1 MFSKKV
7 RSAMLGAAL
16 SLLVAGMAYAD
27 DPAAKAPDATKAPAA
42 KAAAGKT
49 AAKPAMKKPM
59 SKSADELAIME
70 TSKGRMVVE
79 FWEKDAPMTVENFKK
94 LARQGYF
101 DGTGFHRIIKGFMIQ
116 GGDPKSKNA
125 NAPDLGTGG
134 PGYTIKDE
142 FNSHPHMKGVL
153 SMANTGTANSAGSQ
167 FFVMH
172 GTSPNLDGH
181 YTAFGHLIAGMDVL
195 DKIANSPTGPN
206 PSMPGENSKPME
218 WTTLKGVKIMSRSAY
233 AAMGQSA
240 KKAEAAKPAESKPAE
255 TKASMGGGAG
265 MDMKATESKPAESAP
280 AAESSGHPGHDTVEK
295 AKESTQPAPETPS
308 GGENQGGT
316 ETPSGK

>member
-1 MFSKKV
+1 MALLSAVLGMFV
-7 RSAMLGAAL
+7 IGAAW
-16 SLLVAGMAYAD
+16 AD
-27 DPAAKAPDATKAPAA
+27 DTATKSPAATPPAEKAAA
-42 KAAAGKT
+42 KAAKP
-49 AAKPAMKKPM
+49 AAKPMNEVAV
-59 SKSADELAIME
+59 ME

-79 FWEKDAPMTVENFKK
+79 FWEKDAPQTVANFKK

-116 GGDPKSKNA
+116 GGDPKSKNPSA
-125 NAPDLGTGG
+125 TDLGTGG

-142 FNSHPHMKGVL
+142 FNSHPHVKGVL
-153 SMANTGTANSAGSQ
+153 SMANTGTPNSSGSQ

-218 WTTLKGVKIMSRSAY
+218 WTTLKGMKIMSKAAY
-233 AAMGQSA
+233 ASMG
-240 KKAEAAKPAESKPAE
+240 KKKTEASKPAAKSAE
-255 TKASMGGGAG
+255 VKAGMGAG
-265 MDMKATESKPAESAP
+265 AGVDMKAAEKPAGSAP
-280 AAESSGHPGHDTVEK
+280 STEATGHPGHDTVEK
-295 AKESTQPAPETPS
+295 AKDATEPAPES
-308 GGENQGGT
+308 QGGT
-316 ETPSGK
+316 EPQSGK